1 MRKKYGITWW
11 GQQWLNAFNHIS
23 DPNRLPRGR
32 TYANTGRAKDIKIDG
47 NIITA
52 KVSGSRSKPY
62 KVKIEIP
69 KFSKKQ
75 KEELLK
81 LVQENPLF
89 LSQLLNREL
98 PESFDKAC
106 SDIGIQIFPS
116 SWTLLKASCSC
127 PDWAMPCKH
136 LASVL
141 YLVANEIDKNPFL
154 VLQLHDFDLIKLLEK
169 SGVGLESQKAV
180 YVKPVKDLWENLPK
194 KKRRKKWKFEK
205 EWIDE
210 LDFSQIPECKE
221 SLMSILTE
229 SPVFYPQK
237 DFKKILNTRYGKIIK
252 NVNKELINNDS
263 SSDDD
268 SKYEQ
273 IDNVTIYINSKLK
286 KIETVVIQNNAIIQ
300 TIKGI
305 EKLSDWIRGID
316 YSRVE
321 YCIPKIQALYHT
333 LQFSMKLAGQGAII
347 PQLLQI
353 SVTEYKIRWVPALL
367 NPQVKEIFEKVN
379 PLIPPDLI
387 FYKDT
392 PLSEVENTLA
402 LTSFFLTDIVSRNNG
417 EVGFDNAI
425 EKLFFTDS
433 NQVFGTFEDRE
444 YPGAVQLWLNKFYLT
459 EKQHI
464 PIIQVTD
471 ESDNQFRVDL
481 KIEDTAKR
489 TPLPIQLKSVF
500 SRKIYQKYRLEIL
513 KDLAVLANYFPE
525 IEKIIASKGK
535 EFLTFKSNEFT
546 SILLK
551 ILPVIKLL
559 GIKVLLPK
567 GLSKLI
573 RPSIS
578 MALTLDDGK
587 FSDKGFLNLGEML
600 SFDWQVAMGDRQ
612 VSQKEFLKLVKS
624 YSGIVKLK
632 DQYVY
637 FDEKEVAK
645 LLDKLENPPKVTKH
659 ELLHAALSED
669 YEGGKVIVD
678 KKVKKKI
685 GSILKQKNI
694 PVPKGLNAKLRP
706 YQERGYSWMYKN
718 SQLGFGS
725 LIADDMGLGKTIQVI
740 TTILKLKDDKR
751 LEKNKG
757 LIVVPT
763 TLLTNW
769 QKELEKFAPSISS
782 YVYHGSGRKLETDEI
797 DVIITTYGMIRSDVE
812 KFRKKTW
819 GLLAIDES
827 QNIKNPK
834 TNQTKAIKK
843 IKAEIIIAMS
853 GTPVE
858 NRLSEYWSVFDFTNK
873 GYLGTLDKFKKNYA
887 LPIEVNRDKAK
898 LDKFRKITAPFI
910 MRRLKSDKSII
921 KDLPDKI
928 ENNQYC
934 SLTKEQ
940 TALYT
945 STVNQIIES
954 IAQSEGIE
962 RKGLILKLM
971 TALKQICNH
980 PTQFLKTGAS
990 KIDLSGKSVILFDL
1004 LRRILE
1010 TGEKTLIFTQY
1021 RQMGDLMMKMI
1032 KQELG
1037 INAEFLHG
1045 GVARKKRDAMVQ
1057 DFQENHST
1065 KIFILSLKAAGTGLN
1080 LTSASNVIHYDLW
1093 WNPAVESQATDRAYR
1108 IGQKKNVQVYRF
1120 ITENTFEEKI
1130 DKMIQS
1136 KKELADL
1143 TVNIGE
1149 KWIGEMSNNDLRDLV
1164 ELGAI

>member
-23 DPNRLPRGR
+23 DANRLPRGR
-32 TYANTGRAKDIKIDG
+32 TYANTGRAKDIEIKG

-69 KFSKKQ
+69 KFDKKQ

-81 LVQENPLF
+81 LVQDNPLF

-106 SDIGIQIFPS
+106 TDIGIQIFPS

-154 VLQLHDFDLIKLLEK
+154 VLQLHDFDLIKLLEE
-169 SGVGLESQKAV
+169 SGVGLESQKSV
-180 YVKPVKDLWENLPK
+180 YIKSVKDLWGNLPK

-205 EWIDE
+205 ELIDE
-210 LDFSQIPECKE
+210 LDFSVIPECKE

-237 DFKKILNTRYGKIIK
+237 DFKKILATRYGKITR
-252 NVNKELINNDS
+252 NVNKELINDVS
-263 SSDDD
+263 SEDDL
-268 SKYEQ
+268 KYEQ
-273 IDNVTIYINSKLK
+273 IDNITIYINSKLK
-286 KIETVVIQNNAIIQ
+286 KVEMVVIQNNAIVQ
-300 TIKGI
+300 TIKGV

-316 YSRVE
+316 YSRIE

-333 LQFSMKLAGQGAII
+333 FHFSMKLAGQSAII

-353 SVTEYKIRWVPALL
+353 SLTDYKIRWIPALL
-367 NPQVKEIFEKVN
+367 NPQVKEVFEKVN
-379 PLIPPDLI
+379 LLIPPDLI
-387 FYKDT
+387 FYKET
-392 PLSEVENTLA
+392 PLSEIENTLA

-417 EVGFDNAI
+417 EDYFDNNI
-425 EKLFFTDS
+425 EKLFFTDT

-444 YPGAVQLWLNKFYLT
+444 YPGAIQLWLNKFYLT

-471 ESDNQFRVDL
+471 EPKNQFRVDL

-489 TPLPIQLKSVF
+489 TPLPVQIKSVF
-500 SRKIYQKYRLEIL
+500 SRKSYQKYKLEIL

-525 IEKIIASKGK
+525 IERIIASKGK
-535 EFLTFKSNEFT
+535 EFLIFKSDEFT
-546 SILLK
+546 TILLK

-578 MALTLDDGK
+578 MALTLDDNQNT
-587 FSDKGFLNLGEML
+587 SSGFVNLAEML
-600 SFDWQVAMGDRQ
+600 SFNWQVAMGDRQ

-632 DQYVY
+632 DEYVY

-645 LLDKLENPPKVTKH
+645 LLDKLENPPKVSKH

-678 KKVKKKI
+678 KKVKKSI
-685 GSILKQKNI
+685 GLILKQKNI
-694 PVPKGLNAKLRP
+694 PVPKGLNATLRP
-706 YQERGYSWMYKN
+706 YQERGYAWMYKN

-740 TTILKLKDDKR
+740 TTILKLKDEGR

-769 QKELEKFAPSISS
+769 EREIEKFAPSISN
-782 YVYHGSGRKLETDEI
+782 YVYHGPDRKLETKGI
-797 DVIITTYGMIRSDVE
+797 DIIITTYGMIRSDAE
-812 KFRKKTW
+812 KFSKKTW

-843 IKAEIIIAMS
+843 IKAEVIIAMS

-873 GYLGTLDKFKKNYA
+873 GYLGSLDKFKKNYA
-887 LPIEVNRDKAK
+887 LPIEVNRDKTK

-934 SLTKEQ
+934 ELTTEQ
-940 TALYT
+940 SALYT
-945 STVNQIIES
+945 TTVNRIIEL
-954 IAQSEGIE
+954 IAQSEGIA
-962 RKGLILKLM
+962 RKGLVLKLM

-980 PTQFLKTGAS
+980 PTQFLKTGSS

-1004 LRRILE
+1004 VRRIME

-1021 RQMGDLMMKMI
+1021 REMGNLMLKML
-1032 KQELG
+1032 KQEMG
-1037 INAEFLHG
+1037 INAQFLHG
-1045 GVARKKRDAMVQ
+1045 GVTRKKRDLMVQ

-1065 KIFILSLKAAGTGLN
+1065 KIIILSLKAAGTGLN

-1130 DKMIQS
+1130 DKMIQA
-1136 KKELADL
+1136 KKELANL
-1143 TVNIGE
+1143 TVNTGE
-1149 KWIGEMSNNDLRDLV
+1149 KWIGEMSNNDLRELV
-1164 ELGAI
+1164 TLGGI

>member
-23 DPNRLPRGR
+23 DANRLPRGR
-32 TYANTGRAKDIKIDG
+32 TYANTGRAKDIEIKG

-69 KFSKKQ
+69 KFNKKQ
-75 KEELLK
+75 KKELLK
-81 LVQENPLF
+81 LVQDNPLF

-106 SDIGIQIFPS
+106 TDIGIQIFPS

-154 VLQLHDFDLIKLLEK
+154 VLQLHDFDLIKLLEE
-169 SGVGLESQKAV
+169 SGVGLESQKSV
-180 YVKPVKDLWENLPK
+180 YIKSVKDLWENLPK

-205 EWIDE
+205 ELIDE
-210 LDFSQIPECKE
+210 LDFSVIPECKE

-237 DFKKILNTRYGKIIK
+237 DFKKILATRYGKISR
-252 NVNKELINNDS
+252 NVNKELINDVS
-263 SSDDD
+263 SEDDL
-268 SKYEQ
+268 KYEQ

-286 KIETVVIQNNAIIQ
+286 KVEMVVIQNNAIVQ
-300 TIKGI
+300 TIKGV

-316 YSRVE
+316 YSRIE
-321 YCIPKIQALYHT
+321 YCIPKIQALYHAFH
-333 LQFSMKLAGQGAII
+333 FSMKLAGQSAII

-353 SVTEYKIRWVPALL
+353 SLTDYKIRWIPALL
-367 NPQVKEIFEKVN
+367 NPQVKEVFEKVN
-379 PLIPPDLI
+379 LLIPPDLI
-387 FYKDT
+387 FYKET
-392 PLSEVENTLA
+392 PLSEIENTLA
-402 LTSFFLTDIVSRNNG
+402 LTSFFLTDIVSRNHG
-417 EVGFDNAI
+417 EVGFDNNI
-425 EKLFFTDS
+425 EKLFFTDT

-444 YPGAVQLWLNKFYLT
+444 YPGAIQLWLNKFYLT

-471 ESDNQFRVDL
+471 EPKNQFRVDL
-481 KIEDTAKR
+481 KIEDKAKR
-489 TPLPIQLKSVF
+489 TPLPVSIKSVF
-500 SRKIYQKYRLEIL
+500 SRKAYQKYKLEIL

-525 IEKIIASKGK
+525 IERIIASKGK
-535 EFLTFKSNEFT
+535 EFLIFKSDEFT
-546 SILLK
+546 TILLK

-578 MALTLDDGK
+578 MALTLDGDQFTSSGYV
-587 FSDKGFLNLGEML
+587 NLAEML
-600 SFDWQVAMGDRQ
+600 SFNWQVAMGDRQ

-632 DQYVY
+632 DEYVY

-678 KKVKKKI
+678 KKVKKSI
-685 GSILKQKNI
+685 GLILKQKNI
-694 PVPKGLNAKLRP
+694 PVPKGLNATLRP
-706 YQERGYSWMYKN
+706 YQERGYAWMYKN

-740 TTILKLKDDKR
+740 TTILKLKDEGR
-751 LEKNKG
+751 LKKNKG

-769 QKELEKFAPSISS
+769 QKEIEKFAPSISN
-782 YVYHGSGRKLETDEI
+782 YVYHGPDRKLETKGTDL
-797 DVIITTYGMIRSDVE
+797 IITTYGMIRSDAE
-812 KFRKKTW
+812 KFSKKTW

-843 IKAEIIIAMS
+843 VKAEVIIAMS

-873 GYLGTLDKFKKNYA
+873 GYLGSLDKFKKNYA
-887 LPIEVNRDKAK
+887 LPIEVNRDKTK

-934 SLTKEQ
+934 ELTTEQ
-940 TALYT
+940 SALYT
-945 STVNQIIES
+945 TTVNRIIEL
-954 IAQSEGIE
+954 IAQSEGIA
-962 RKGLILKLM
+962 RKGLVLKLM

-980 PTQFLKTGAS
+980 PTQFLKTGSS

-1004 LRRILE
+1004 LRRIME

-1021 RQMGDLMMKMI
+1021 REMGNLMLKML
-1032 KQELG
+1032 KQEMG

-1045 GVARKKRDAMVQ
+1045 GVTRKKRDLMVQ

-1065 KIFILSLKAAGTGLN
+1065 KIIILSLKAAGTGLN

-1130 DKMIQS
+1130 DKMIQA
-1136 KKELADL
+1136 KKELANL
-1143 TVNIGE
+1143 TVNTGE
-1149 KWIGEMSNNDLRDLV
+1149 KWIGEMSNNDLRELV
-1164 ELGAI
+1164 TLGAI

>member
-23 DPNRLPRGR
+23 DANRLPRGR
-32 TYANTGRAKDIKIDG
+32 TYANTGRAKDIEIKG

-69 KFSKKQ
+69 KFDKKQ

-81 LVQENPLF
+81 LVQDNPLF

-106 SDIGIQIFPS
+106 TDIGIQIFPS

-154 VLQLHDFDLIKLLEK
+154 VLQLHDFDLIKLLEE
-169 SGVGLESQKAV
+169 SGVGLESQKSV
-180 YVKPVKDLWENLPK
+180 YIKSVKDLWENLPK

-205 EWIDE
+205 ELIDE
-210 LDFSQIPECKE
+210 LDFSVIPECKE

-237 DFKKILNTRYGKIIK
+237 DFKKILATRYGKITR
-252 NVNKELINNDS
+252 NVNKELINDVS
-263 SSDDD
+263 SEDDL
-268 SKYEQ
+268 KYEQ
-273 IDNVTIYINSKLK
+273 IDNITIYINSKLK
-286 KIETVVIQNNAIIQ
+286 KVEMVVIQNNAIVQ
-300 TIKGI
+300 TIKGV

-316 YSRVE
+316 YSRIE

-333 LQFSMKLAGQGAII
+333 FHFSMKLAGQSAII

-353 SVTEYKIRWVPALL
+353 SLTDYKIRWIPALL
-367 NPQVKEIFEKVN
+367 NPQVKEVFEKVN
-379 PLIPPDLI
+379 LLIPPDLI
-387 FYKDT
+387 FYKET
-392 PLSEVENTLA
+392 PLSEIENTLA

-417 EVGFDNAI
+417 EDYFDNNI
-425 EKLFFTDS
+425 EKLFFTDT

-444 YPGAVQLWLNKFYLT
+444 YPGAIQLWLNKFYLT

-471 ESDNQFRVDL
+471 EPKNQFRVDL

-489 TPLPIQLKSVF
+489 TPLPVQIKSVF
-500 SRKIYQKYRLEIL
+500 SRKSYQKYKLEIL

-525 IEKIIASKGK
+525 IERIIASKGK
-535 EFLTFKSNEFT
+535 EFLIFKSDEFT
-546 SILLK
+546 TILLK

-578 MALTLDDGK
+578 MALTLDDNQNT
-587 FSDKGFLNLGEML
+587 SSGFVNLAEML
-600 SFDWQVAMGDRQ
+600 SFNWQVAMGDRQ

-632 DQYVY
+632 DEYVY

-645 LLDKLENPPKVTKH
+645 LLDKLENPPKVSKH

-678 KKVKKKI
+678 KKVKKSI
-685 GSILKQKNI
+685 GLILKQKNI
-694 PVPKGLNAKLRP
+694 PVPKGLNATLRP
-706 YQERGYSWMYKN
+706 YQERGYAWMYKN

-740 TTILKLKDDKR
+740 TTILKLKDEGR

-769 QKELEKFAPSISS
+769 EREIEKFAPSISN
-782 YVYHGSGRKLETDEI
+782 YVYHGPDRKLETKGI
-797 DVIITTYGMIRSDVE
+797 DIIITTYGMIRSDAE
-812 KFRKKTW
+812 KFSKKTW

-843 IKAEIIIAMS
+843 IKAEVIIAMS

-873 GYLGTLDKFKKNYA
+873 GYLGSLDKFKKNYA
-887 LPIEVNRDKAK
+887 LPIEVNRDKTK

-934 SLTKEQ
+934 ELTTEQ
-940 TALYT
+940 SALYT
-945 STVNQIIES
+945 TTVNRIIEL
-954 IAQSEGIE
+954 IAQSEGIA
-962 RKGLILKLM
+962 RKGLVLKLM

-980 PTQFLKTGAS
+980 PTQFLKTGSS

-1004 LRRILE
+1004 LRRIME

-1021 RQMGDLMMKMI
+1021 REMGNLMLKML
-1032 KQELG
+1032 KQEMG
-1037 INAEFLHG
+1037 INAQFLHG
-1045 GVARKKRDAMVQ
+1045 GVTRKKRDLMVQ

-1065 KIFILSLKAAGTGLN
+1065 KIIILSLKAAGTGLN

-1130 DKMIQS
+1130 DKMIQA
-1136 KKELADL
+1136 KKELANL
-1143 TVNIGE
+1143 TVNTGE
-1149 KWIGEMSNNDLRDLV
+1149 KWIGEMSNNDLRELV
-1164 ELGAI
+1164 TLGGI